1 MYDLLQVPFDGMG
14 AEPGAGSRSP
24 ESLMTNWLQETGR
37 KQHGL
42 KPSTGQV
49 RGLTAKHRMLSTV
62 YPKAVCSCA
71 VGLKMQSD
79 STDK

>member
-1 MYDLLQVPFDGMG
+1 MYDLLQVAFHGMG

-42 KPSTGQV
+42 KLSTGQV
-49 RGLTAKHRMLSTV
+49 RGLTAKHRMLSVV
-62 YPKAVCSCA
+62 YPNAVCSYA
-71 VGLKMQSD
+71 VRLKMQSD